1 MMSTQCLLAPTSDAA
16 NGDSDDSNSA
26 NERIEQLINK
36 VQELKAEL
44 KEKDDNLALKS
55 RLIEQVLQIGY
66 SFFRF
71 IFISFDFFHQ
81 IRKIKQLKNTMN
93 IKPLIRRS

>member
-1 MMSTQCLLAPTSDAA
+1 MMSTQCLLAPTSNAA

-66 SFFRF
+66 EFFPL
-71 IFISFDFFHQ
+71 ISLILFDFST
-81 IRKIKQLKNTMN
+81 K
-93 IKPLIRRS
+93 

>member
-1 MMSTQCLLAPTSDAA
+1 MMSTQCLLAPTSDTA

-66 SFFRF
+66 EFFP
-71 IFISFDFFHQ
+71 FISLILFDFFT
-81 IRKIKQLKNTMN
+81 K
-93 IKPLIRRS
+93 